1 MVAHA
6 VDVTAGADGRRR
18 AIHSGRNNIMSIRKL
33 FARRAMF
40 GVSALTVLATG
51 VLAAG
56 PAHAADDSLG
66 PPGDTGEVRRSEPA
80 PPLSAE
86 ETALLRRQ
94 DDLMP
99 AAQALNDQSRDAG
112 SDIAGVEIDVPASI
126 IHVYRT
132 DPSQPLR
139 LPEPPR
145 EGVRIEVHQA
155 AVDRSTMIDV
165 GTRIR
170 QDVQGLADEGVLVQ
184 STGPAVDGSG
194 VAVAVAVS
202 RLDSGEVERASEV
215 LHRRY
220 GVAVGEVRGV
230 VRPEVYQGDFFAG
243 MRFNDF
249 PGWWGGD
256 RIVRQV
262 AGGTVGCTSGF
273 PAVRTSDNQPVMLT
287 AAHCGD
293 VGTVFKNG
301 PRDDGTLKTVGT
313 TVFSDADTDVAA
325 IAVSSTNNKINVG
338 SVLAPKQLPITGG
351 WASPVVG
358 QLLCQSGSFTGEVCG
373 LKVVDTDVQNCDWW
387 WLFGI
392 CLDWRGPLTD
402 VINTAGSSFI
412 AAGHGDSGGPVY
424 RRNAANTG
432 VTAEGLVSSVLT
444 DFAASKFPAFAPDN
458 ISCPAPG
465 APMRTCASGFAFA
478 QMPGH

>member
-1 MVAHA
+1 M
-6 VDVTAGADGRRR
+6 RR
-18 AIHSGRNNIMSIRKL
+18 IVLG
-33 FARRAMF
+33 
-40 GVSALTVLATG
+40 SALTSLTVLVIG
-51 VLAAG
+51 LAAG
-56 PAHAADDSLG
+56 PAHAADDPLG
-66 PPGDTGEVRRSEPA
+66 PPGETGEARRSEPA
-80 PPLSAE
+80 PPLSDE

-99 AAQALNDQSRDAG
+99 AAQALTDQSRDAG
-112 SDIAGVEIDVPASI
+112 SDIAGVEIDVPASL

-155 AVDRSTMIDV
+155 AVDRSTMIEV
-165 GTRIR
+165 GTQIR
-170 QDVQGLADEGVLVQ
+170 RDAQSLADDGVLVQ

-194 VAVAVAVS
+194 VSVAVAVS
-202 RLDSGEVERASEV
+202 RPDAETGELERASEV
-215 LHRRY
+215 LRQRY
-220 GVAVGEVRGV
+220 GTAVGEVRGV
-230 VRPEVYQGDFFAG
+230 ARPAAYQGDFFAG

-262 AGGTVGCTSGF
+262 SGGFISCTSGF
-273 PAVRTSDNQPVMLT
+273 PAVRKSNNQPVMLT

-293 VGTVFKNG
+293 VGTVFRNG
-301 PRDDGTLKTVGT
+301 PRNDGTFKTVGT
-313 TVFSDADTDVAA
+313 TVISDVDADVAA
-325 IAVSSTNNKINVG
+325 IAVSSTDNKINVG

-373 LKVVDTDVQNCDWW
+373 LKVVDTDVDNCDLW
-387 WLFGI
+387 FI
-392 CLDWRGPLTD
+392 FCLDWRGPLSD
-402 VINTAGSSFI
+402 VINTAGPSFI

-432 VTAEGLVSSVLT
+432 VTAEGLISSVLT
-444 DFAASKFPAFAPDN
+444 DKAAAKFPAFAPDN

-465 APMRTCASGFAFA
+465 AAVRTCSSGFAFA